1 MQVQMLVV
9 VPPVGGAESLG
20 GSVPRKLPGPISVLV
35 SVIRNYGLRGLWL
48 GHTGTFIRET
58 GGTAAWFGTKE
69 YVASLLLAR
78 RSHHR
83 HSTDSQLRPW
93 ESAFSGACAGA
104 AFNLALFPADTVKST
119 MQTEEELRPKSTTTV
134 RGVDSS
140 SIPRKATFGGTFM
153 ALYRAQGIRGLYAGC
168 GITVA
173 RSIPSSAIIFL
184 IYDGLKQYFG

>member
-1 MQVQMLVV
+1 MQVQMLV
-9 VPPVGGAESLG
+9 PVS
-20 GSVPRKLPGPISVLV
+20 GSVPLKHPGPISVFM
-35 SVIRNYGLRGLWL
+35 SVIRNTGLRGLWL

-78 RSHHR
+78 RSH
-83 HSTDSQLRPW
+83 STDTQLRPW

-134 RGVDSS
+134 RGLDSS

-184 IYDGLKQYFG
+184 IYDGLKKYFG